1 MENVAGYKLLNK
13 MITMNK
19 QMDGQTVREG
29 GQLGTDKPLTKF
41 TMVTR
46 LASGAGADVREA
58 ASLGCSKQTG
68 SAITVDITACIY
80 IANQTTSRILEQET
94 GWDI

>member
-1 MENVAGYKLLNK
+1 
-13 MITMNK
+13 
-19 QMDGQTVREG
+19 
-29 GQLGTDKPLTKF
+29 
-41 TMVTR
+41 MVTR

-80 IANQTTSRILEQET
+80 IANQTTSRILEQDT
-94 GWDI
+94 GWDV